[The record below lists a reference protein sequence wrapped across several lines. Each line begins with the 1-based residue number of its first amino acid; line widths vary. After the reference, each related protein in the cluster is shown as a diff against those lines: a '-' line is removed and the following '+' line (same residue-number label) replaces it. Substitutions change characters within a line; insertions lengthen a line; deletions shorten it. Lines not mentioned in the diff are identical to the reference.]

1 MMKYA
6 KTPQEVTY
14 DLMREI
20 GLTTVYGNPGVVE
33 PNLRNAFDEFG
44 YAVGS

>member
-6 KTPQEVTY
+6 KTPHEVTY

-20 GLTTVYGNPGVVE
+20 GLTTVYGNPGATE
-33 PNLRNAFDEFG
+33 PNLRNALDEFG
-44 YAVGS
+44 YAARS